1 MHTYYNKM
9 SIFVNVNECA
19 YCVLG
24 MTRIYARANDCC
36 AFACLIA
43 VSVFVLACHRY
54 RRITDAYVANLVLKN
69 SSLYVVILTRICWAL
84 LLTYIQSYCR
94 GRFLPMRKAH
104 LRTHANCI
112 EIIS

>member
-24 MTRIYARANDCC
+24 MTRIYVRANDCC

-69 SSLYVVILTRICWAL
+69 SSLYVVILTRICWD
-84 LLTYIQSYCR
+84 
-94 GRFLPMRKAH
+94 
-104 LRTHANCI
+104 
-112 EIIS
+112 IIIDVHSVILSRPFPPDA